1 MRADNPGGARISP
14 RRMGCHRLVVDPVLV
29 DRSIRRPVERDFL
42 TYLTLTATVVNR
54 IVLQG

>member
-1 MRADNPGGARISP
+1 
-14 RRMGCHRLVVDPVLV
+14 MGCHRLVVDPVLV
-29 DRSIRRPVERDFL
+29 DRSIRRPIEHDFL

>member
-1 MRADNPGGARISP
+1 
-14 RRMGCHRLVVDPVLV
+14 MGCHRLVVDPVLV
-29 DRSIRRPVERDFL
+29 DRSIRRLIEHDFL